1 MKVYVSNYLSKSISI
16 IDYDSLTLENEIKLD
31 ENIYPHHFC
40 IDKETKKMYLPS
52 SSNGILYIL
61 DMNSEKIIDS
71 SSIGGSLSQIAMY
84 KEEIFIAN
92 EDSNSI
98 YFMDK
103 NTLDPI
109 GMISVDDM
117 PHGFCFDLPRKKL
130 YVPCMDSITCIDI
143 INKVILSVDKLAKIG
158 ENGVREELKEFD
170 ISSDK
175 LDKLFGYFKLSI
187 NDIAKLS
194 IDNDMFVQGRNEIS
208 ELFDYIDKL
217 GLTECKFT
225 PYLARG
231 LEIYTGTIW
240 EVFDK
245 RQRLTCALGG
255 GGRYDKIITNF
266 IDDGNN
272 YPAVGISFG
281 IVPICEILEN
291 DYDESLYD
299 VLVIPMN
306 TNIECLKFASKL
318 RSNGIKVLIEMKSK
332 KLGKILEKAD
342 KNNIPYVIIIGENEI
357 TSGIIE
363 IKDMANSLSTE
374 INMDNIDDI
383 CNILKV
389 RE

>member
-130 YVPCMDSITCIDI
+130 YVPCIDI
-143 INKVILSVDKLAKIG
+143 INKVIEKKIDIDFKAWHVQLDKYKSEIYVSTLDGNVVIID
-158 ENGVREELKEFD
+158 EELLNTKKVFDEFLLPVQ
-170 ISSDK
+170 ISFNYKDK
-175 LDKLFGYFKLSI
+175 KVYIADLGYKNVKMIDYNQSKYI
-187 NDIAKLS
+187 GS
-194 IDNDMFVQGRNEIS
+194 IDIEGIPQ
-208 ELFDYIDKL
+208 
-217 GLTECKFT
+217 
-225 PYLARG
+225 G
-231 LEIYTGTIW
+231 LEISPD
-240 EVFDK
+240 EE
-245 RQRLTCALGG
+245 RLFISDTQNNSLKV
-255 GGRYDKIITNF
+255 YDTSTNQ
-266 IDDGNN
+266 
-272 YPAVGISFG
+272 
-281 IVPICEILEN
+281 L
-291 DYDESLYD
+291 
-299 VLVIPMN
+299 
-306 TNIECLKFASKL
+306 
-318 RSNGIKVLIEMKSK
+318 IKVIKV
-332 KLGKILEKAD
+332 GKE
-342 KNNIPYVIIIGENEI
+342 PTTIIC
-357 TSGIIE
+357 
-363 IKDMANSLSTE
+363 M
-374 INMDNIDDI
+374 
-383 CNILKV
+383 
-389 RE
+389 

>member
-143 INKVILSVDKLAKIG
+143 INKVIEKKIDIDFKAWHVQLDKYKSEIYVSTLDGNVVIID
-158 ENGVREELKEFD
+158 EELLNTKKVFDEFLLPVQ
-170 ISSDK
+170 ISFNYKDK
-175 LDKLFGYFKLSI
+175 KVYIADLGYKNVKMIDYNQSKYI
-187 NDIAKLS
+187 GS
-194 IDNDMFVQGRNEIS
+194 IDIEGIPQ
-208 ELFDYIDKL
+208 
-217 GLTECKFT
+217 
-225 PYLARG
+225 G
-231 LEIYTGTIW
+231 LEISPD
-240 EVFDK
+240 EE
-245 RQRLTCALGG
+245 RLFISDTQNNSLKV
-255 GGRYDKIITNF
+255 YDTSTNQ
-266 IDDGNN
+266 
-272 YPAVGISFG
+272 
-281 IVPICEILEN
+281 L
-291 DYDESLYD
+291 
-299 VLVIPMN
+299 
-306 TNIECLKFASKL
+306 
-318 RSNGIKVLIEMKSK
+318 IKVIKV
-332 KLGKILEKAD
+332 GKELTT
-342 KNNIPYVIIIGENEI
+342 IIC
-357 TSGIIE
+357 
-363 IKDMANSLSTE
+363 M
-374 INMDNIDDI
+374 
-383 CNILKV
+383 
-389 RE
+389 

>member
-40 IDKETKKMYLPS
+40 IDKERKKMYLPS

-143 INKVILSVDKLAKIG
+143 INKVIEKKIDIDFKAWHVQLDKYKSEIYVSTLDGNVVIID
-158 ENGVREELKEFD
+158 EELLNTKKVFDEFLLPVQ
-170 ISSDK
+170 ISFNYKDK
-175 LDKLFGYFKLSI
+175 KVYIADLGYKKSKYI
-187 NDIAKLS
+187 GS
-194 IDNDMFVQGRNEIS
+194 IDIEGIPQ
-208 ELFDYIDKL
+208 
-217 GLTECKFT
+217 
-225 PYLARG
+225 G
-231 LEIYTGTIW
+231 LEISPD
-240 EVFDK
+240 EE
-245 RQRLTCALGG
+245 RLFISDTQNNSLKV
-255 GGRYDKIITNF
+255 YDTSTNQ
-266 IDDGNN
+266 
-272 YPAVGISFG
+272 
-281 IVPICEILEN
+281 L
-291 DYDESLYD
+291 
-299 VLVIPMN
+299 
-306 TNIECLKFASKL
+306 
-318 RSNGIKVLIEMKSK
+318 IKVIKV
-332 KLGKILEKAD
+332 GKE
-342 KNNIPYVIIIGENEI
+342 PTTIIC
-357 TSGIIE
+357 
-363 IKDMANSLSTE
+363 M
-374 INMDNIDDI
+374 
-383 CNILKV
+383 
-389 RE
+389 

>member
-16 IDYDSLTLENEIKLD
+16 IDYDALTLENEIKLD

-143 INKVILSVDKLAKIG
+143 INKVIEKKIDIDFKAWHVQLDKYKSEIYVSTLDGNVVIID
-158 ENGVREELKEFD
+158 EELLNTKKVFDEFLLPVQ
-170 ISSDK
+170 ISFNYKDK
-175 LDKLFGYFKLSI
+175 KVYIADLGYKNI
-187 NDIAKLS
+187 KMIDYNQGKYIGS
-194 IDNDMFVQGRNEIS
+194 IDIEGIPQ
-208 ELFDYIDKL
+208 
-217 GLTECKFT
+217 
-225 PYLARG
+225 G
-231 LEIYTGTIW
+231 LEISPD
-240 EVFDK
+240 EE
-245 RQRLTCALGG
+245 RLFISDTQNNSLKV
-255 GGRYDKIITNF
+255 YDTSTN
-266 IDDGNN
+266 
-272 YPAVGISFG
+272 
-281 IVPICEILEN
+281 
-291 DYDESLYD
+291 
-299 VLVIPMN
+299 
-306 TNIECLKFASKL
+306 KL
-318 RSNGIKVLIEMKSK
+318 IKEIKV
-332 KLGKILEKAD
+332 GKE
-342 KNNIPYVIIIGENEI
+342 PTTIIC
-357 TSGIIE
+357 
-363 IKDMANSLSTE
+363 M
-374 INMDNIDDI
+374 
-383 CNILKV
+383 
-389 RE
+389 